1 MYLATKVKARNF
13 LNNISY
19 RRVKKQDFVNFSF
32 IVDIFIY
39 LIKDFN
45 PFFLH
50 GKFNKD
56 SDWEMVK
63 MLWEYLTSK
72 SLYEFI
78 KLPESFVKFCDG
90 KNYFKEANLIIK
102 RHAYNKV
109 FYNE

>member
-1 MYLATKVKARNF
+1 MTFQKTRRKKEKRKKKKNGKEKKKKRNIVKVLYLATKVKARNF

-56 SDWEMVK
+56 SD
-63 MLWEYLTSK
+63 
-72 SLYEFI
+72 
-78 KLPESFVKFCDG
+78 
-90 KNYFKEANLIIK
+90 
-102 RHAYNKV
+102 
-109 FYNE
+109 